1 MRVARTSAEP
11 VYDPPGP
18 GSWTIDTVHFPRPV
32 TRYFGETHPEPFAR
46 GYREYCAYY
55 GSMLGDIEIAYVN
68 GLSYARR
75 SPVAPDEVP
84 RRVARAE
91 EVWREKA
98 WRRQLAE
105 WDEEFKPASV
115 RKHRELQAI
124 DPDVLPDGELSAYL
138 ERCRDNHAEMI
149 YQHMRFT
156 GAAMI
161 ALGDMLAHTKDWT
174 GRPVSELIGMMR
186 GAAPVSAG
194 ASEEMLRMVAAI
206 RATPTARELLER
218 DDQHDAPRRLEAL
231 YATGGRVGAAV
242 RDYVDLVGCR
252 LIDGFD
258 IGGRYALELPD
269 ALLRAIRALVEDERG
284 AEATAEVD
292 AQTAAVRDQVSDDHR
307 AQFDELLGEARLMY
321 RLRDERGVYSDI
333 WAAGLMRRAAMAA
346 GRRLSGARRIEDP
359 EHIVDASLVEMQALL
374 AGGPEP
380 ASAELAQRHGW
391 RTTHDAK
398 AAPKVLGDA
407 PAPRPDRSDLPPAA
421 SRVMR
426 AMALTAG
433 QIHTQSRKKHGE
445 RVIRGLAASGGIY
458 EGPVRRVAGPAD
470 FDRIAR
476 GDVLLTETTSEAFN
490 ILLPLLGAIVTDA
503 GGLLSHPAIVAR
515 EYGIPGVVGTRD
527 ATARIKDGSRVQI
540 DGTAGVVTLLE

>member
-1 MRVARTSAEP
+1 MTIAQTPAEP

-32 TRYFGETHPEPFAR
+32 TRYFSETHPAPFAR
-46 GYREYCAYY
+46 GFHEYCAYY
-55 GSMLGDIEIAYVN
+55 GSMLGDLENAYVN

-75 SPVAPDEVP
+75 LPVPPDEVP
-84 RRVARAE
+84 LRLARAE
-91 EVWREKA
+91 QTWLEKT

-105 WDEEFKPASV
+105 WDEEFKPASI

-124 DPDVLPDGELSAYL
+124 DPDALSDSELSAYL
-138 ERCRDNHAEMI
+138 ERCRDHHTEMI

-161 ALGDMLAHTKDWT
+161 ALGDLLAHAKDWT

-194 ASEEMLRMVAAI
+194 ASEEMRRMVAAI
-206 RATPTARELLER
+206 RATPAARELLER
-218 DDQHDAPRRLEAL
+218 DDQNDAAQRLEAL
-231 YATGGRVGAAV
+231 YAIGGGVGSAV

-252 LIDGFD
+252 LLDGFD

-284 AEATAEVD
+284 DEATREGDALIAAIRDEVPAE
-292 AQTAAVRDQVSDDHR
+292 HR
-307 AQFDELLGEARLMY
+307 QEFDELVDEARLMY
-321 RLRDERGVYSDI
+321 RIRDERGVYSDI

-346 GRRLSGARRIEDP
+346 GRRLSQAGRIEDP
-359 EHIVDASLVEMQALL
+359 EHIVDASLPEMQALL
-374 AGGPEP
+374 AGVPEP
-380 ASAELAQRHGW
+380 SSTELAQRYGW

-398 AAPKVLGDA
+398 SAPKVLGD
-407 PAPRPDRSDLPPAA
+407 PPPPRRDPSDLPPAA
-421 SRVMR
+421 ARVVR
-426 AMALTAG
+426 AFALTAG
-433 QIHTQSRKKHGE
+433 QIHTQSKEEHGE
-445 RVIRGLAASGGIY
+445 QVIRGLPASGGVY
-458 EGPVRRVAGPAD
+458 EGPVRRVTGPAD
-470 FDRIAR
+470 FDRIVR

-527 ATARIKDGSRVQI
+527 ATAHIPDGSRVRV
-540 DGTAGVVTLLE
+540 DGAVGAVTMLE

>member
-1 MRVARTSAEP
+1 MAQSSTEQ
-11 VYDPPGP
+11 VYEPPGP

-32 TRYFGETHPEPFAR
+32 TRYFSETHPEPFAR
-46 GYREYCAYY
+46 GYHEYCAYY
-55 GSMLGDIEIAYVN
+55 GSMLGDIEVAYVN

-75 SPVAPDEVP
+75 SPVAPEEAP
-84 RRVARAE
+84 QRLARAE
-91 EVWREKA
+91 QVWQEKA

-105 WDEEFKPASV
+105 WDEEFKPAST
-115 RKHRELQAI
+115 RMHRELQAI
-124 DPDVLPDGELSAYL
+124 DPDVLSDGELSAYL

-161 ALGDMLAHTKDWT
+161 ALGDLLAHAKDWT

-194 ASEEMLRMVAAI
+194 ASDEMRRMVAAI
-206 RATPTARELLER
+206 RATPAARELLER
-218 DDQHDAPRRLEAL
+218 DDEQDAPQRLEAL
-231 YATGGRVGAAV
+231 YAIGDGVGAAV

-252 LIDGFD
+252 LLDGFD

-284 AEATAEVD
+284 DKAAAEVD
-292 AQTAAVRDQVSDDHR
+292 AQIAAIRSEVPEEHR
-307 AQFDELLGEARLMY
+307 GQFDELLGEARLMY
-321 RLRDERGVYSDI
+321 RIRDERGVYSDI
-333 WAAGLMRRAAMAA
+333 WASGLMRRAALAA
-346 GRRLSGARRIEDP
+346 GRRLSRAGRIEEP
-359 EHIVDASLVEMQALL
+359 EHIVDASLAEMQALL
-374 AGGPEP
+374 AGEPEP
-380 ASAELAQRHGW
+380 TSAELAQRYDW

-398 AAPKVLGDA
+398 DAPKVLGDA
-407 PAPRPDRSDLPPAA
+407 PPPRPDRSGLPPAA
-421 SRVMR
+421 ARVMR

-433 QIHTQSRKKHGE
+433 QIHTHSKEEHTEQ
-445 RVIRGLAASGGIY
+445 VIRGLAASDGVY
-458 EGPVRRVAGPAD
+458 EGPVRRVAGPAE
-470 FDRIAR
+470 FDRIVR

-490 ILLPLLGAIVTDA
+490 ILLPLLGAIITDA

-527 ATARIKDGSRVQI
+527 ATSRIPDGSRVRV
-540 DGTAGVVTLLE
+540 DGAAGAVTILD

>member
-1 MRVARTSAEP
+1 
-11 VYDPPGP
+11 
-18 GSWTIDTVHFPRPV
+18 
-32 TRYFGETHPEPFAR
+32 
-46 GYREYCAYY
+46 
-55 GSMLGDIEIAYVN
+55 
-68 GLSYARR
+68 
-75 SPVAPDEVP
+75 
-84 RRVARAE
+84 
-91 EVWREKA
+91 
-98 WRRQLAE
+98 
-105 WDEEFKPASV
+105 
-115 RKHRELQAI
+115 
-124 DPDVLPDGELSAYL
+124 
-138 ERCRDNHAEMI
+138 
-149 YQHMRFT
+149 
-156 GAAMI
+156 
-161 ALGDMLAHTKDWT
+161 
-174 GRPVSELIGMMR
+174 MMR

-194 ASEEMLRMVAAI
+194 ASEEMRRMVAAI

-231 YATGGRVGAAV
+231 CATGGRVGAAV
-242 RDYVDLVGCR
+242 RDYIDLVGCK

-258 IGGRYALELPD
+258 IGGRYALEVPD

-284 AEATAEVD
+284 AEPTAELD
-292 AQTAAVRDQVSDDHR
+292 EQTDAVRDQVSDDHR

-346 GRRLSGARRIEDP
+346 GRRLSLTGRIEDP

-374 AGGPEP
+374 AGRPEP

-421 SRVMR
+421 ARVMR

-433 QIHTQSRKKHGE
+433 QIHTQSREEHGE

-503 GGLLSHPAIVAR
+503 GGLLSHPAIIAR

-527 ATARIKDGSRVQI
+527 ATARIPDGSRVRI
-540 DGTAGVVTLLE
+540 DGAAGVVTLLE